1 MEFLITE
8 NQLRKILT
16 EQNESR
22 LTEEIKY
29 LSDYTKNVVKNLKK
43 FYQINME
50 SLLTFGASVGGLMT
64 PLDNFITTG
73 NFNLEGKERVLVLT
87 AVVAILLFENNK
99 NIKDLLKKIEEEG
112 LTGVFQT
119 VLSKGEE
126 LKTAF
131 VNFIKSFN
139 VGLSRLMEMAAFGFL
154 IPILYDVLN
163 VVDGAVSV
171 RHGSMLV
178 AERIIASGLVFISK
192 EVLTSLIRKIVNR
205 IERQG

>member
-73 NFNLEGKERVLVLT
+73 NFNLEGKERALVLT

-139 VGLSRLMEMAAFGFL
+139 VGLSSLMEMAAFGFL

>member
-22 LTEEIKY
+22 LTEDIKS
-29 LSDYTKNVVKNLKK
+29 LSDYTKKMVKDLKEFYNINLK
-43 FYQINME
+43 N
-50 SLLTFGASVGGLMT
+50 LLTFGASVGGLMM
-64 PLDNFITTG
+64 PLDNFITKG
-73 NFNLEGKERVLVLT
+73 NFNLEDKERILVLMS
-87 AVVAILLFENNK
+87 VVSILLFENNK
-99 NIKDLLKKIEEEG
+99 NIKDLVKKIEEEG

-119 VLSKGEE
+119 VLSKGDE

-139 VGLSRLMEMAAFGFL
+139 VGLSSLMEMAAYGFL

-163 VVDGAVSV
+163 VVDGAISV
-171 RHGSMLV
+171 RYGSMLV
-178 AERIIASGLVFISK
+178 AERIIASGLVYISK
-192 EVLTSLIRKIVNR
+192 EVLTSLIRKIVRR
-205 IERQG
+205 IERQ